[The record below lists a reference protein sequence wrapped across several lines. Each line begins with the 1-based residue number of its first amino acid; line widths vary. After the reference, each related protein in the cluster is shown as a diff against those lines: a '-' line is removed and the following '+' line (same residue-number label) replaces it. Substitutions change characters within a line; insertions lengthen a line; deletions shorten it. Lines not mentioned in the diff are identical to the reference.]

1 MGILANDKDQ
11 LTYIFSSTTKNG
23 KQILAYVESLEQD
36 VRTIDVSN
44 QKIGHAVW
52 VDIADN
58 VGMTLGELFSPD
70 HPDAP
75 DVGRAED
82 FDTDDWL
89 KLVEHNP
96 DLLQNPIGIQGERA
110 KIFTSRADV
119 LEFYGVD
126 SAGLKKT
133 FHTEPPT
140 TQSQTEN
147 ENFVPS
153 NDRDVSE
160 LK

>member
-1 MGILANDKDQ
+1 
-11 LTYIFSSTTKNG
+11 
-23 KQILAYVESLEQD
+23 
-36 VRTIDVSN
+36 
-44 QKIGHAVW
+44 
-52 VDIADN
+52 
-58 VGMTLGELFSPD
+58 LGELFSPE

-89 KLVEHNP
+89 KLIGHNP
-96 DLLQNPIGIQGERA
+96 DLLQNPIGIQGERT

-126 SAGLKKT
+126 SAGLEKT
-133 FHTEPPT
+133 FHTNPPT

-147 ENFVPS
+147 EDFVPP
-153 NDRDVSE
+153 NDRGR
-160 LK
+160 K